1 MHIVVIGTG
10 YVGLVTGTCLAE
22 VGHNV
27 TCVDIDEA
35 KIKKL
40 EAGETPFY
48 EPGLGDLIRKN
59 QAAGRLQFTIKLPE
73 AVGTPQAIFF
83 ALPTPPNGDGE
94 ADLSFVLSAS
104 GDVAKLLTEYTV
116 IINKSTVPVGTAQK
130 VRDVIAAATKTEF
143 DVVSNPEFLREGFAV
158 SDFMNPDRVVVGTS
172 SPRAREVIEEL
183 YRPFTQ
189 NGVPLLI
196 MDEASSEMTKYAAN
210 SFLAAKISFMN
221 EVANLCEL
229 VGADVD
235 LVREGIGLDERIG
248 HRFLNAGIGYGG
260 SCFPKDVLALHKIAN
275 HHDYDFKM
283 LETVMDVNARQKR
296 IIVDKIVAKYGED
309 LTGKTFA
316 LWGLAFKA
324 DTDDMREAPAL
335 DIVRAL
341 RGRGADVRAYDPE
354 ASANARRILGDDIAY
369 PDSAADAVKGSD
381 ALIIATEWKE
391 FASADTDMLER
402 ELKDKLVFDGR
413 NIFELEA
420 MQKSGLTYVSMGRRV
435 VNAA

>member
-27 TCVDIDEA
+27 TCVDIDEQ
-35 KIKKL
+35 KINKL
-40 EAGETPFY
+40 IAGDAPFY
-48 EPGLGDLIRKN
+48 EPGLGDLIKKN
-59 QAAGRLQFTIKLPE
+59 QHADRLHFTVKLQQ
-73 AVGTPQAIFF
+73 AVGTPDAIFF

-94 ADLSFVLSAS
+94 ADLSYVLQAA
-104 GDVAKLLTEYTV
+104 GDVATLLTKYTIV
-116 IINKSTVPVGTAQK
+116 INKSTVPVGTAQK
-130 VRDVIAAATKTEF
+130 VRDVIAAKTKTPF

-158 SDFMNPDRVVVGTS
+158 SDFMNPDRIVVGTRS
-172 SPRAREVIEEL
+172 KKARAVIEEV
-183 YRPFTQ
+183 YKPFTQ
-189 NGVPLLI
+189 NSVPLLI

-210 SFLAAKISFMN
+210 SFLATKISFMN

-248 HRFLNAGIGYGG
+248 KRFLNAGIGYGG

-283 LETVMDVNARQKR
+283 LQTVMDVNRRQKHV
-296 IIVDKIVAKYGED
+296 IVDKVVARYGEN
-309 LTGKTFA
+309 LSGKTFA

-324 DTDDMREAPAL
+324 DTDDMREAPSL
-335 DIVRAL
+335 DIIREL
-341 RGRGADVRAYDPE
+341 HGRGARIVAYDPE
-354 ASANARRILGDDIAY
+354 AVLNAKRIIGNEITYVHSAEE
-369 PDSAADAVKGSD
+369 AAQGAH

-391 FASADTDMLER
+391 FAAADVHGLAKA
-402 ELKDKLVFDGR
+402 LKDKTVFDGR
-413 NIFELEA
+413 NIFELDD
-420 MQKSGLTYVSMGRRV
+420 MQAAGLTYVSIGRKAQ
-435 VNAA
+435 NA